1 MSSNVCGYG
10 TVNGVGGALDASE
23 RTETKQGTAV
33 YVSKAGETPLRFTS
47 YAEKYAYM
55 RGKSNCTGSSFP
67 CWDSN
72 APPS

>member
-1 MSSNVCGYG
+1 MSVCGGGPLYG
-10 TVNGVGGALDASE
+10 IGGAQDASQK
-23 RTETKQGTAV
+23 TETKQGTAV
-33 YVSKAGETPLRFTS
+33 YVSKAGESPLRFSS

-55 RGKSNCTGSSFP
+55 RGKANCTGSSFP